1 MLGVVYEGNFLNG
14 GNSREKL
21 RDSFIC
27 NPGAMEMASS
37 PNSAEM
43 IDLSASDKEAVLRQ
57 VERLLESTQFR
68 NSRRYPDLLRYVVE
82 QTLAGKAET
91 LKERV
96 LGIEVFGREPG
107 FDTSGDSIVRVA
119 AAEVRKRIAQYYQE
133 EGHGGELRVDLPPG
147 SYVARFRWPA
157 AVSTPA
163 VAPKVQDPVAEP
175 GRPEEPAIEIKAI
188 PPARRGKARWVA
200 GSIGVAAIL
209 LIAIAAWNSL
219 RDRGESGLERFW
231 GPILKPAPA
240 VLVCFAAVDLTE
252 VGPNMH
258 AGFTAQAAAAVNA
271 AANAPIFEGKP
282 GVFPAIA
289 WTEAAQLASLAEML
303 GKSDKKFVLRNSR
316 SATLADLRNGP
327 VILGGLLGNSWS
339 MRFVSKLRFHPH
351 MDVASQRMWIEDAEH
366 PERTDWG
373 VPWGQAYSDSYD
385 NYALITRSKDA
396 LSGQYTV
403 EIGGLGLHG
412 DQAAGEFVTN
422 PLEMNALSNDLRD
435 PNRNVQI
442 VLKVEVVNGAAGPP
456 QILAIHYW

>member
-1 MLGVVYEGNFLNG
+1 MPIAP
-14 GNSREKL
+14 S
-21 RDSFIC
+21 SI
-27 NPGAMEMASS
+27 EM
-37 PNSAEM
+37 M
-43 IDLSASDKEAVLRQ
+43 DLSASDKEAVLQQ
-57 VERLLESTQFR
+57 VERLLESAQFR

-82 QTLAGKAET
+82 QTLEGRADT

-107 FDTSGDSIVRVA
+107 FDTAGDSIVRVA

-133 EGHGGELRVDLPPG
+133 DRHAGELRVDLPAG

-157 AVSTPA
+157 APGPGAPPA
-163 VAPKVQDPVAEP
+163 PQPPAAEP
-175 GRPEEPAIEIKAI
+175 GKVNNRPIEVQAHPAA
-188 PPARRGKARWVA
+188 PRGKILWIAASVLVV
-200 GSIGVAAIL
+200 VAAGASVL
-209 LIAIAAWNSL
+209 L
-219 RDRGESGLERFW
+219 RGRGGSGLERFW
-231 GPILKPAPA
+231 GPILKPSPPA
-240 VLVCFAAVDLTE
+240 LLCFAAVDLTE
-252 VGPNMH
+252 VAPDMR
-258 AGFTAQAAAAVNA
+258 AGFTPQMAATVND
-271 AANAPIFEGKP
+271 AANAPVSEGKLE
-282 GVFPAIA
+282 GFPALA
-289 WTEAAQLASLAEML
+289 WTEAAQLASIAEML
-303 GKSDKKFVLRNSR
+303 GKSDKKFLLRNSR
-316 SATLADLRNGP
+316 STTLADLRNGP

-366 PERTDWG
+366 PERTDWS

-385 NYALITRSKDA
+385 NYALITRSKDP

-422 PLEMNALSNDLRD
+422 PVEMNELSGDLGD

-456 QILAIHYW
+456 RIIAIQYW